1 MISYKV
7 RYSKEAEKFIIKNKA
22 IGIRFMKAFS
32 EIADDYTKISWYDIK
47 RFHHKDYDD
56 IFRLRIGGY
65 RSVFRVVKEEIIIL
79 VINIG
84 PRGDVYK

>member
-32 EIADDYTKISWYDIK
+32 EIAEDYSRISWYDIK
-47 RFHHKDYDD
+47 RFHHKSYSD
-56 IFRLRIGGY
+56 IFRLRLGSY
-65 RSVFRVVKEEIIIL
+65 RSVFRVIKDEIIIL
-79 VINIG
+79 VITIG